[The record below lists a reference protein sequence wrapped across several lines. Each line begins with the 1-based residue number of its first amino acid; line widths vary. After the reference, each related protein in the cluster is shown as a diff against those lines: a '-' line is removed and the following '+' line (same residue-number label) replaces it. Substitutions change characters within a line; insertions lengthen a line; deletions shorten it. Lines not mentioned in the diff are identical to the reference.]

1 MKDGKTMQEPTLL
14 NCNQKKMQKL
24 HKLIMIQQFS
34 KYLKLK
40 VKFNFL
46 SKILMFFLKKDFL
59 KEIAYKVSGKTKL

>member
-1 MKDGKTMQEPTLL
+1 
-14 NCNQKKMQKL
+14 MQKL

-59 KEIAYKVSGKTKL
+59 RGIAYKVSGKTKL